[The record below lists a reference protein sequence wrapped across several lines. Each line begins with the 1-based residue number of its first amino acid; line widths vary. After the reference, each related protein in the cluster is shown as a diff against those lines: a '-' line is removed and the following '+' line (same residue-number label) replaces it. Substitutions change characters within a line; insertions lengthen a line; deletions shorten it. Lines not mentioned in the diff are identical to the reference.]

1 MLCIYC
7 YELWYVSVYS
17 VIEYD
22 VYLEEQKVELAAKP
36 LQNNEDIVILR
47 RHEREVDQNDQ
58 EVKR

>member
-7 YELWYVSVYS
+7 YELWYVSVYP